1 MVGVPSQRASDEVF
15 CQYTFTVGEK
25 STEKVAAKGCAALR
39 LPPLGTC
46 HCCSTATKS
55 TVGPPNLTDRELTQH
70 LGGFQRAHW

>member
-39 LPPLGTC
+39 LPHWEL
-46 HCCSTATKS
+46 ATVAAQPQS
-55 TVGPPNLTDRELTQH
+55 LLCGLQI
-70 LGGFQRAHW
+70 